1 MNADQSEIYQLT
13 KAVKRV
19 EKQLN
24 ESESLSIRY
33 NSRFQSVASDLAMIE
48 EKIEK
53 LSSKSE

>member
-1 MNADQSEIYQLT
+1 MNADQSEISQLT

-19 EKQLN
+19 EKQVN

-33 NSRFQSVASDLAMIE
+33 SSRFQSVASDLAMIE

-53 LSSKSE
+53 LNSKSE